1 MISTLKAE
9 RDAVKQTVMELESES
24 LESLTPSPKP
34 SSPYYGNGH
43 SQNNNNSSSSNATPT
58 APWSPAEARKLD
70 LETAVLMQ
78 ELMAMKEE
86 RAELR
91 AQLFLIEK
99 EKDSLGLRLRSH
111 ESQEEAYRARINY
124 LKSEIMDCK
133 SLHSAATTT
142 TMVTTTLGKCMSFW
156 LKCFIKLCLDVD
168 KYTCKDNNLDVW

>member
-1 MISTLKAE
+1 MSEAIEPGIRHLISTLKGE

-34 SSPYYGNGH
+34 TSPYYN
-43 SQNNNNSSSSNATPT
+43 SRNKSSSATPT
-58 APWSPAEARKLD
+58 ITAASPWSPADARKLD

-91 AQLFLIEK
+91 AQLFLLEK
-99 EKDSLGLRLRSH
+99 EKDSLQLHLQSH

-133 SLHSAATTT
+133 TLHSNSAS
-142 TMVTTTLGKCMSFW
+142 GKRKKMHTR
-156 LKCFIKLCLDVD
+156 KKAHRK
-168 KYTCKDNNLDVW
+168 KYQR